1 MELNIVKK
9 ILPKEDILVLLK
21 MFDRESEPSLSSHI
35 DLDKWSIKLENA
47 VFIHCYLNGE
57 IIGTLAYYIGEYIF
71 ITHIA
76 VKSEYR
82 RLHVAQKMLDS
93 LLLTAKK
100 DIKLIVRKDNVAAIK
115 FYEKNHFQLS
125 EEDNNEYVLIR
136 KAEPS
141 NVHQYEVCVHC
152 PTYNHSLYIEDC
164 LSGFIMQ
171 KTTFPFCV
179 VIVDDASA
187 DGNQEIIKQYAEK
200 YPDIIK
206 PVLLLENHFSQKKSK
221 RPYYSSYDEQSK
233 YVAMCEGDD
242 YWTDPLKL
250 QKQVDFLEANP
261 EYSMCCNATRW
272 LCSDN
277 KTFDNNCNCK
287 LINCDLSTAEILEGG
302 GLYIN
307 LASVVYR
314 NIDAIHEYRK
324 SNWWSI
330 ADIGDFPL
338 CIAASLIGKVR
349 YFSEIMCVYR
359 YQHPGSW
366 TDRNKK
372 VNIKHLWNEITWLQ
386 ILDEETKYK
395 YQGNIRKHLFKFWR
409 SLYRENQ
416 ISTTQYIHKYNEAG
430 RLISISRFTKDII
443 RRFVM
448 KFIQQKNKNI

>member
-1 MELNIVKK
+1 MTSNHDAYIK
-9 ILPKEDILVLLK
+9 DALK
-21 MFDRESEPSLSSHI
+21 
-35 DLDKWSIKLENA
+35 
-47 VFIHCYLNGE
+47 
-57 IIGTLAYYIGEYIF
+57 
-71 ITHIA
+71 
-76 VKSEYR
+76 
-82 RLHVAQKMLDS
+82 
-93 LLLTAKK
+93 
-100 DIKLIVRKDNVAAIK
+100 
-115 FYEKNHFQLS
+115 
-125 EEDNNEYVLIR
+125 
-136 KAEPS
+136 
-141 NVHQYEVCVHC
+141 
-152 PTYNHSLYIEDC
+152 
-164 LSGFIMQ
+164 GFVMQ
-171 KTTFPFCV
+171 KTDFPFLAV
-179 VIVDDASA
+179 VIDDCSIDGTA
-187 DGNQEIIKQYAEK
+187 DIVRRYEAQ

-206 PVLLLENHFSQKKSK
+206 GICLPHNFRSRGEDK
-221 RPYYSSYDEQSK
+221 RPYYQE
-233 YVAMCEGDD
+233 YVDKATYWAECEGDD
-242 YWTDPLKL
+242 YWTNPLKL

-272 LCSDN
+272 LYSDN
-277 KTFDNNCNCK
+277 KTFDNNCNGK

-314 NIDAIHEYRK
+314 NIDAIREYRK
-324 SNWWSI
+324 SNWWSR

-372 VNIKHLWNEITWLQ
+372 VNIKHLWTEITWLQ
-386 ILDEETKYK
+386 ILDDETERKFHS
-395 YQGNIRKHLFKFWR
+395 NIQRHLFKFWR
-409 SLYRENQ
+409 GLYRENQ